1 MHGFS
6 LKSRLLLAPVLG
18 LLLVFLMA
26 GAFYWQTENQNAVL
40 TRIAYQD
47 LRLLDRYTDLFTEL
61 SRQHIRLYE
70 LLYDAGQK
78 VDEGQIYDRGVE
90 ILDAIAKL
98 TDEMIQLSR
107 TATSAGSLDSF
118 ANETTQELVTHL
130 QAYRNAAISSVEM
143 TSVGLQYAADY
154 LTKANQHFTY
164 MHEKFAERLD
174 QAREEIR
181 DRVRKRVESNRE
193 RTLMLV
199 LFGSL
204 IAVVLSSFGL
214 LMSLRL
220 SHNLQLQIATLNDLS
235 ESYLD
240 TDVRPAYVTKDEV
253 SRMGHAIEVFRN
265 ALQRIRQQER
275 ILEDKNRH
283 LQGEIEARNRIE
295 QALREAKEEL
305 EERVIE
311 RTGSLIEANEA
322 LQDEIDQRKQAQQ
335 RLHIYKQVIDNTNEA
350 VVITDPETRIIE
362 VNPAYE
368 KMLGFSRSE
377 LLGRLLRN
385 VVRTGKHDDDFYQ
398 RMWQNIDRHGHWSG
412 EIFDR
417 HKNGELIPFWM
428 SVNAIRDETG
438 NISKYIGL
446 SRDIRELKQA
456 ERQLEQMAYFDPLT
470 GLANRTLFEQRLV
483 EAINNAR
490 IDGCRL
496 ALLYIDLDRFKYV
509 NDTYGHSIGDELLMQ
524 VSVRLKNALRDN
536 DTVARMGGDEFTIIL
551 NRIKAKSDAMHV
563 AAKIVSAISRPIT
576 LSGVEL
582 NIGTSIGLAFFPEHG
597 ENIETL
603 KKHAD
608 IAMYQ
613 AKEAGRNRYQVF
625 DPALQHRDAEYRAMV
640 KAIDYACNHGEFALY
655 YQPIVEIATRR
666 LVGAEALVRWP
677 SSDGGYRSPGEF
689 IPAAEEAGL
698 IGRIDA
704 WVFETA
710 CNSALPWVRRT
721 DGSFTINV
729 NLSPSLFQE
738 PGTPALIERILR
750 KTGLFAG
757 NLCLEITE
765 TAVISDPEIARK
777 TLLAITNMGISVALD
792 DFGTGFSSLTH
803 LTRFPLRKIKI
814 DRSFIA
820 STLIDSATEAVVRSM
835 VDLAK
840 NMDISVVAEGVEE
853 PSQHDF
859 LRELGCDYGQGFLYG
874 RPMAEDEFIAW
885 LDHQLPEIPG
895 QIKPAE

>member
-1 MHGFS
+1 MHGLS
-6 LKSRLLLAPVLG
+6 LKTRLLLAPILG
-18 LLLVFLMA
+18 LLLVILLG
-26 GAFYWQTENQNAVL
+26 GAFYWQTESQNAVL
-40 TRIAYQD
+40 TRIAHQD
-47 LRLLDRYTDLFTEL
+47 LSLLDSYTDLFTDL
-61 SRQHIRLYE
+61 SRQHMRLYE
-70 LLYDAGQK
+70 LLYDAGRM

-90 ILDAIAKL
+90 ILDAISNL
-98 TDEMIQLSR
+98 TEEMIRLAREGTSSGGLSGF
-107 TATSAGSLDSF
+107 TKEA
-118 ANETTQELVTHL
+118 TQELVGHL
-130 QAYRNAAISSVEM
+130 QAYRNSAISSVEM

-164 MHEKFAERLD
+164 MHGEFAERLD
-174 QAREEIR
+174 QARAEIR
-181 DRVRKRVESNRE
+181 ANVRDGVESNRQL
-193 RTLMLV
+193 TLMLV
-199 LFGSL
+199 LGGFL
-204 IAVVLSSFGL
+204 IAFVLSSFGL

-220 SHNLQLQIATLNDLS
+220 SHNLQLQITTLNDLS
-235 ESYLD
+235 ESYLNME
-240 TDVRPAYVTKDEV
+240 VQPGYGMKDEV
-253 SRMGHAIEVFRN
+253 SRLGHAIEVFRSV
-265 ALQRIRQQER
+265 LQRIRQQER

-283 LQGEIEARNRIE
+283 LRDEIEARNRIE

-305 EERVIE
+305 EERVLE

-350 VVITDPETRIIE
+350 VVITDQETRIIE

-377 LLGRLLRN
+377 LIGRLLCN
-385 VVRTGKHDDDFYQ
+385 MVRTGKHDADFYQ
-398 RMWQNIDRHGHWSG
+398 RMWHSIDHHGYWSG

-456 ERQLEQMAYFDPLT
+456 ERQLEQLAYFDPLT
-470 GLANRTLFEQRLV
+470 GLANRALFEQRLV
-483 EAINNAR
+483 EALNNAR

-496 ALLYIDLDRFKYV
+496 ALLYVDLDRFKHV
-509 NDTYGHSIGDELLMQ
+509 NDTHGHSIGDELLMQ
-524 VSVRLKNALRDN
+524 VSVRLKNVLRDN

-551 NRIKAKSDAMHV
+551 SRIKVKSDAMHV
-563 AAKIVSAISRPIT
+563 AAKIVAAISRPVT
-576 LSGVEL
+576 LSGVEI
-582 NIGTSIGLAFFPEHG
+582 NIGASIGLAYFPEHG

-625 DPALQHRDAEYRAMV
+625 DPALQHRDAAYRAMIQAV
-640 KAIDYACNHGEFALY
+640 NHACNHGEFALY
-655 YQPIVEIATRR
+655 YQPIVEIATCQ
-666 LVGAEALVRWP
+666 LVGAEVLVRWP
-677 SSDGGYRSPGEF
+677 SRNGGFQSPTEF
-689 IPAAEEAGL
+689 IPIAEEAGI

-704 WVFETA
+704 WVLETA

-721 DGSFTINV
+721 EGSFTINV

-750 KTGLFAG
+750 KSGLFAA

-777 TLLAITNMGISVALD
+777 TLLAITSMGISVALD

-820 STLIDSATEAVVRSM
+820 STLVDGATEAVVRSM
-835 VDLAK
+835 VELSK

-853 PSQHDF
+853 PSQHAF
-859 LRELGCDYGQGFLYG
+859 LQELGCDFGQGFLYG
-874 RPMAEDEFIAW
+874 RPMAEQAFIAL
-885 LDHQLPEIPG
+885 LDQRLPKNSVHL
-895 QIKPAE
+895 KPAK

>member
-1 MHGFS
+1 MHGLS
-6 LKSRLLLAPVLG
+6 LKTRLLLAPVVG
-18 LLLVFLMA
+18 LLLVFLLA
-26 GAFYWQTENQNAVL
+26 GAFYWQTENQNQVL

-47 LRLLDRYTDLFTEL
+47 LNLLDRYTDLFTDL
-61 SRQHIRLYE
+61 SRQHMRLYE
-70 LLYDAGQK
+70 LLYDAGRK

-90 ILDAIAKL
+90 ILDAISRL
-98 TDEMIQLSR
+98 TDEMIQLSQQ
-107 TATSAGSLDSF
+107 SASQDELNGF
-118 ANETTQELVTHL
+118 AKQATQELVNHL
-130 QAYRNAAISSVEM
+130 EAYRNAAISSVEM

-164 MHEKFAERLD
+164 MHGELAKRLD
-174 QAREEIR
+174 QSRAEIR
-181 DRVRKRVESNRE
+181 ANVKQRVETNRQ
-193 RTLMLV
+193 RTLVMV
-199 LFGSL
+199 VGVSL
-204 IAVVLSSFGL
+204 GAFALSLFGL
-214 LMSLRL
+214 LLSFRLLQSLQ
-220 SHNLQLQIATLNDLS
+220 HQIATLNDLS
-235 ESYLD
+235 ESYLNM
-240 TDVRPAYVTKDEV
+240 DVQPVNIMKDEV
-253 SRMGHAIEVFRN
+253 SQLGHAIEVFRN
-265 ALQRIRQQER
+265 ALQRIRQQEG

-283 LQGEIEARNRIE
+283 LQDQIEARNRIE

-305 EERVIE
+305 EERVVE

-385 VVRTGKHDDDFYQ
+385 MVRTGKHDDDFYQ
-398 RMWQNIDRHGHWSG
+398 RMWQNIDHHGHWSG

-470 GLANRTLFEQRLV
+470 GLANRTLFEQRLI
-483 EAINNAR
+483 EALNNAR

-509 NDTYGHSIGDELLMQ
+509 NDTYGHSAGDELLMQ

-551 NRIKAKSDAMHV
+551 SRVKAKSDAMHV
-563 AAKIVSAISRPIT
+563 AAKIVAAVRRPIT
-576 LSGVEL
+576 LSGVEI
-582 NIGTSIGLAFFPEHG
+582 NIGASIGLAFFPEHG

-625 DPALQHRDAEYRAMV
+625 DPALQHRDAEYRSMV
-640 KAIDYACNHGEFALY
+640 KAVDYACNHGEFALY
-655 YQPIVEIATRR
+655 YQPIVEIATRQ
-666 LVGAEALVRWP
+666 LVGVEALVRWP
-677 SSDGGYRSPGEF
+677 LRDGGYKSPAEF
-689 IPAAEEAGL
+689 IPVAEEAGI

-704 WVFETA
+704 WVLETA
-710 CNSALPWVRRT
+710 CNSAIPWVRRT
-721 DGSFTINV
+721 GGRFTINV

-738 PGTPALIERILR
+738 PGTPALIERVLR

-765 TAVISDPEIARK
+765 TAVISDPEVARK

-820 STLIDSATEAVVRSM
+820 STLVDGATEAVVRSM

-853 PSQHDF
+853 PSQHEF
-859 LRELGCDYGQGFLYG
+859 LRDLGCDYGQGFLYG
-874 RPMAEDEFIAW
+874 RPMAEQEFVAWMDER
-885 LDHQLPEIPG
+885 LPQTTPH
-895 QIKPAE
+895 IKPAD

>member
-1 MHGFS
+1 VHGFS
-6 LKSRLLLAPVLG
+6 LKTRLLLAPVLG
-18 LLLVFLMA
+18 LLLVILLA
-26 GAFYWQTENQNAVL
+26 AAFYWQTESQNQTL

-61 SRQHIRLYE
+61 SRQHMRLYE
-70 LLYDAGQK
+70 LLYDAGRK

-90 ILDAIAKL
+90 ILDAISNL
-98 TDEMIQLSR
+98 TDEMVRLSGEVSPSR
-107 TATSAGSLDSF
+107 GLHGFSKQTS
-118 ANETTQELVTHL
+118 EELVTRL
-130 QAYRNAAISSVEM
+130 EAYRNAAISSVEM

-154 LTKANQHFTY
+154 LTQANQHFTF
-164 MHEKFAERLD
+164 MHGEFAERLD
-174 QAREEIR
+174 ESRAAIRSSVRE
-181 DRVRKRVESNRE
+181 RVESDRQH
-193 RTLMLV
+193 TLMLV
-199 LFGSL
+199 LGGSL
-204 IAVVLSSFGL
+204 IASILSLFGL
-214 LMSLRL
+214 LLSFRL

-235 ESYLD
+235 ESYLNME
-240 TDVRPAYVTKDEV
+240 VQPAYVTNDEV

-275 ILEDKNRH
+275 SLEDKNRH
-283 LQGEIEARNRIE
+283 LRDEIEARNRIE

-305 EERVIE
+305 EARVIE
-311 RTGSLIEANEA
+311 RTGSLIEANET
-322 LQDEIDQRKQAQQ
+322 LQDEIDQRIQAQQ

-368 KMLGFSRSE
+368 KMLGFSRDE

-385 VVRTGKHDDDFYQ
+385 MVRTGKHDDDFYQ

-438 NISKYIGL
+438 NVSKYIGL

-470 GLANRTLFEQRLV
+470 GLANRTLFEQRLI
-483 EAINNAR
+483 EALNNAR

-551 NRIKAKSDAMHV
+551 SRVKAKSDAMHV
-563 AAKIVSAISRPIT
+563 AAKIVAAISRPIT
-576 LSGVEL
+576 ISGVDIK
-582 NIGTSIGLAFFPEHG
+582 IGTSIGLAFFPEQG

-640 KAIDYACNHGEFALY
+640 KAVDHACSHGEFALY
-655 YQPIVEIATRR
+655 YQPIVEIASRR
-666 LVGAEALVRWP
+666 LVGVEALVRWP
-677 SSDGGYRSPGEF
+677 LSDGGCRSPSEF
-689 IPAAEEAGL
+689 IPVAEEAGL

-704 WVFETA
+704 WVLETA
-710 CNSALPWVRRT
+710 CRSALPWIRRLQ
-721 DGSFTINV
+721 GSFTINV

-738 PGTPALIERILR
+738 PGTPVLIERILR
-750 KTGLFAG
+750 KTGLFAA

-820 STLIDSATEAVVRSM
+820 STLVDGATEAVVRSM

-853 PSQHDF
+853 PSQHEFLQELDCDF
-859 LRELGCDYGQGFLYG
+859 GQGFLYG
-874 RPMAEDEFIAW
+874 RPMAQQEFVVW
-885 LDHQLPEIPG
+885 LDQQLP
-895 QIKPAE
+895 KPPTHLGPAK